1 MKVQVRMMLTR
12 CFGIALLALKVAV
25 CAVHAETAQHIH
37 ILYAEQK
44 FERPPT
50 LSGLI
55 PVPGDLGLRGV
66 DLAMT
71 QNNGAGKF
79 TAKNFVLETLVV
91 KSGDSLSQQLAA
103 MKNVPEAII
112 INAPAAEILKIA
124 DLPAMQDKLLF
135 NASSRDENLR
145 EEDCRANLLHTLP
158 TRSMLTDALAQ
169 FMRQKRWDN
178 WLLLPGPTA
187 ADQAYNAALK
197 RSAEKFAFTI
207 TAEKPWALEGDMR
220 ETAGTEIPLITQGTD
235 YDVVMVAD
243 EDNDFGPL
251 IAYNTD
257 LPRPIAGTHGLVA
270 TGWSNVIEPWGAI
283 QLQNDFQAMAQ
294 RPMREID
301 FAAYIA
307 ARAIGEAALRI
318 NAADPKALRDY
329 IMSEDLNLSAYKGRG
344 VTFRRWNGQLR
355 QPIHLVTK
363 ETQVAT
369 APFEEF
375 LHEYSDLD
383 TLGLDK
389 PETKCTKFPEAV
401 E

>member
-1 MKVQVRMMLTR
+1 MVLRL
-12 CFGIALLALKVAV
+12 FGLAFLAFECVV
-25 CAVHAETAQHIH
+25 SVVHAETTKNIR
-37 ILYAEQK
+37 ILYVEQK

-50 LSGLI
+50 LSGLT
-55 PVPGDLGLRGV
+55 PVPEDLGLRGV
-66 DLAMT
+66 ELAMS

-79 TAKNFVLETLVV
+79 TAKNFVLETLVA
-91 KSGDSLSQQLAA
+91 KSGESLSQHLATL
-103 MKNVPEAII
+103 KDIPEALI
-112 INAPAAEILKIA
+112 INAPSAEILKIA
-124 DLPAMQDKLLF
+124 DLPMMQGKLLF

-145 EEDCRANLLHTLP
+145 EEDCRANLLHTIP

-187 ADQAYNAALK
+187 GDQAFNTALK
-197 RSAEKFAFTI
+197 HSAEKFAFTI

-220 ETAGTEIPLITQGTD
+220 ETAATEIPLITQGTE

-257 LPRPIAGTHGLVA
+257 LPRPVAGTHGLVA

-283 QLQNDFQAMAQ
+283 QLQNDFEAMAH

-318 NAADPKALRDY
+318 NADNTKALRDY

-389 PETKCTKFPEAV
+389 PETRCTKFPEAV

>member
-1 MKVQVRMMLTR
+1 MLRKTLR
-12 CFGIALLALKVAV
+12 LLVLGGHLAL
-25 CAVHAETAQHIH
+25 CGGLAQGQSREVR
-37 ILYAEQK
+37 ILYVEQTV
-44 FERPPT
+44 ERPVT
-50 LSGLI
+50 LSGLT
-55 PVPGDLGLRGV
+55 PVPDDLGLKGAE
-66 DLAMT
+66 LAT
-71 QNNGAGKF
+71 QQNVGAGKF
-79 TAKNFVLETLVV
+79 LSLDFKLETLIARTGESVAV
-91 KSGDSLSQQLAA
+91 LLATRTDL
-103 MKNVPEAII
+103 PHAII
-112 INAPAAEILKIA
+112 IKAPAEEVLRIA
-124 DLPAMQDKLLF
+124 DLPNLQGKLLF

-145 EEDCRANLLHTLP
+145 EEDCRANLLHTIP
-158 TRSMLTDALAQ
+158 SRSMLADALAQ
-169 FMRQKRWDN
+169 YLRQKRWEN

-187 ADQAYNAALK
+187 SDQAFNAALK
-197 RSAEKFAFTI
+197 KSAEKFGFTI

-235 YDVVMVAD
+235 YDVVMVSD
-243 EDNDFGPL
+243 ESNDFGPL

-257 LPRPIAGTHGLVA
+257 LPRPVAGTHGLVA

-283 QLQNDFQAMAQ
+283 QLQNDFETLAH
-294 RPMREID
+294 RPMGEID

-318 NAADPKALRDY
+318 DASDPKALRDY

-363 ETQVAT
+363 ETQVAA

-383 TLGLDK
+383 TLGRDK
-389 PETKCTKFPEAV
+389 PETSCTKFPEAT